1 MPPVLPSEVAP
12 ATIVLEAAV
21 LEAAPAAE
29 PAEPADDPTAERI
42 PDPTPGSASPEPDL
56 LDGLL
61 PLVIPPLPTA
71 PPAPVGEP
79 ARLPVPARPAYAPLI
94 TDAPG
99 LNWVGPGDAWTR
111 AWAAHPP
118 TVPAIAPPARPAS
131 PAVAPGGSGPA
142 FPPLLDPATAVAVI
156 PLAARARSS
165 ESDIVLVRRSL
176 AAVESVADRAV
187 AHFYALLFVANPE
200 LRALFPAAMDLQRD
214 RLFRALLAAAKV
226 ADDPDALSALL
237 VPLARGH
244 RKYGVKDEH
253 YPPVGAALVATLQR
267 YAGGVWDRHHEAAW
281 GRVYGSVSRMMI
293 EAAKADA
300 VSAPPWWQAE
310 VVAVTP
316 LTGEISQ
323 VTVRTDQPY
332 PYRAGQYAT
341 VEVPMWPRVWRAYSP
356 ATAPRADG
364 LLTFQVKAVPAGW
377 VSNALVRRTGVGDVL
392 RLGPA
397 VGTMVLRPGSLAPL
411 LMVGGGTGIAP
422 ILALIEELASRP
434 QPQRRSVEVLYG
446 ARREADLYARERLAE
461 LAKRHS
467 WLSVRTTV
475 MEGPHEGGLCG
486 SLADVV
492 AEQGPW
498 EEYEAYVSGP
508 PAMVRR
514 TVRAL
519 QAAGADRGRI
529 HHDLGEETL
538 D

>member
-12 ATIVLEAAV
+12 ATVVLESAV
-21 LEAAPAAE
+21 LETALLEAGPAPTID
-29 PAEPADDPTAERI
+29 PTPDDLTPDDPTPDEPT
-42 PDPTPGSASPEPDL
+42 PDPQ
-56 LDGLL
+56 DGAL
-61 PLVIPPLPTA
+61 PLAIPPLPSV
-71 PPAPVGEP
+71 PPAPVGGP
-79 ARLPVPARPAYAPLI
+79 AQLPVPARPAYAPLI

-111 AWAAHPP
+111 AWAVHPAAVPPLPAAAP
-118 TVPAIAPPARPAS
+118 TRPAAL
-131 PAVAPGGSGPA
+131 PVSGTS

-226 ADDPDALSALL
+226 ADDPGALSALL

-253 YPPVGAALVATLQR
+253 YPPVGAALIATLQR

>member
-1 MPPVLPSEVAP
+1 MPPVLPTEVAP
-12 ATIVLEAAV
+12 ATAVPGSSALEPSALETAV
-21 LEAAPAAE
+21 LEADTAPTIDITPEPTPEPRSEPTPE
-29 PAEPADDPTAERI
+29 PARANGA
-42 PDPTPGSASPEPDL
+42 
-56 LDGLL
+56 L
-61 PLVIPPLPTA
+61 PVPIPPLPTA
-71 PPAPVGEP
+71 P
-79 ARLPVPARPAYAPLI
+79 PAYAPLI

-111 AWAAHPP
+111 AWAPNPP
-118 TVPAIAPPARPAS
+118 AVPALPSASPPALPPARPAL
-131 PAVAPGGSGPA
+131 
-142 FPPLLDPATAVAVI
+142 PPLLDPATAVAVI
-156 PLAARARSS
+156 PLAARTRST
-165 ESDIVLVRRSL
+165 EPDIVLVRRSL

-226 ADDPDALSALL
+226 ADDPGALAAQLE
-237 VPLARGH
+237 PLARGH

-281 GRVYGSVSRMMI
+281 ERVYGAISRMMI
-293 EAAKADA
+293 EAARVDA
-300 VSAPPWWQAE
+300 AVAPPWWQAE

-316 LTGEISQ
+316 LTGEISE

-341 VEVPMWPRVWRAYSP
+341 VEVPMWPRVWRSYSP
-356 ATAPRADG
+356 ASAPRADG

-397 VGTMVLRPGSLAPL
+397 AGTMVLQPGGLAPL

-434 QPQRRSVEVLYG
+434 QPQRRSVEVYYG
-446 ARREADLYARERLAE
+446 ARREADLYAREVLAE

-475 MEGPHEGGLCG
+475 MEGPNQSGMRG
-486 SLADVV
+486 SLSDVV

-498 EEYEAYVSGP
+498 EEYEAYLSGP

-519 QAAGADRGRI
+519 HAAGVSRGRV
-529 HHDLGEETL
+529 HHDLGDEVL